1 MKIRISQIP
10 PEGILNLEEDL
21 SPLALD
27 LETDIVK
34 FQGPIHIEA
43 QVSMITNAVSLD
55 LALRGVMFLKC
66 SRCLND
72 FNIGLVKELQWN
84 CQVDKN
90 QQEIDLAPDIREEII
105 LDYPLQPLCKIN
117 CRGLCPRCGKNLNE
131 GGCRCALT
139 KTKTL

>member
-1 MKIRISQIP
+1 MKIQIRQIP

-21 SPLALD
+21 SLLALD

-55 LALRGVMFLKC
+55 LALRGVMSLKC

-84 CQVDKN
+84 YQIDKN
-90 QQEIDLAPDIREEII
+90 QQEIDLGPDIREEII
-105 LDYPLQPLCKIN
+105 LDYPLQPLCEIN

-131 GGCRCALT
+131 GGCRCAPT
-139 KTKTL
+139 KAKTL